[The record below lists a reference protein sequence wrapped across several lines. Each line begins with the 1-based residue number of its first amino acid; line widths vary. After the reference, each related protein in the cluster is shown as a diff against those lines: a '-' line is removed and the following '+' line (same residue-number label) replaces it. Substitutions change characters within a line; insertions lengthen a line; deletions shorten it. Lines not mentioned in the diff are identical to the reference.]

1 MMEEEEGPNWQ
12 QIEVGKTLMSMAAA
26 PGSGSVSRQGTS
38 CSILLPGGYLQFTA
52 VFCLEGFIQ
61 TFRLFA
67 SLSWQTLGIGH
78 FDPSLLKDRGDDQD
92 EDLSQHLFMF

>member
-1 MMEEEEGPNWQ
+1 MEEEEGPNWQ

-52 VFCLEGFIQ
+52 VFCLEGLISDIQ
-61 TFRLFA
+61 TLCFSFLADFWHWPLRSITAQGLRR
-67 SLSWQTLGIGH
+67 QPG
-78 FDPSLLKDRGDDQD
+78 
-92 EDLSQHLFMF
+92 